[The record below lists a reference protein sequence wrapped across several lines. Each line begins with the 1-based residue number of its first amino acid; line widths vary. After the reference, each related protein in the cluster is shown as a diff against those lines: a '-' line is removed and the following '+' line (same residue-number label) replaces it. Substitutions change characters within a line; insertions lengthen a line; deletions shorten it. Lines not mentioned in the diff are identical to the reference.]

1 MTDESFVATD
11 RLLINPLTPDDD
23 LFIFRLVNAD
33 AWIRF
38 IGNRNIA
45 SQSGAN
51 AYIQKILDNKNI
63 SYHVVKLKESQE
75 KIGII
80 TFIKRDYLE
89 HHDIGFAFLPE
100 FSGKGYAYEA
110 TNAVLHKLLLNQD
123 FPHIF
128 AVTMPENLAS
138 FKLLKKLG
146 LDFEKE
152 ITVENQQVHLYG
164 ASAGKITSVGMQHGS
179 DSHSKHNS

>member
-1 MTDESFVATD
+1 MTDELFVATD
-11 RLLINPLTPDDD
+11 RLLIYPLTPDDD
-23 LFIFRLVNAD
+23 LFIFRLVNTD
-33 AWIRF
+33 TWIRF

-63 SYHVVKLKESQE
+63 SYRVVKLKGSQE
-75 KIGII
+75 RMGII

-89 HHDIGFAFLPE
+89 HNDIGFAFLPE

-110 TNAVLHKLLLNQD
+110 THAVLHKLLLNQD
-123 FPHIF
+123 LSQIL
-128 AVTMPENLAS
+128 AVTMPENIAS
-138 FKLLKKLG
+138 IKLLKKLG

-152 ITVENQQVHLYG
+152 MTVENQQVHLYG
-164 ASAGKITSVGMQHGS
+164 ASAGKIKNIGTPYDAESL
-179 DSHSKHNS
+179 SKRNV